1 MNDKE
6 FDKEFPGMLK
16 LVSGEEIIGNVLVCE
31 QEDGYVVQNP
41 FSVEEHIIETPV
53 GEMVKVEL
61 RPWAKFSK
69 EEIFFVEKEKT
80 ITVYEADERILK
92 IYDRTLRKY
101 FLGET
106 GNQVNL
112 DEEMGFK
119 TKITDARKSLEKLFK
134 DS

>member
-1 MNDKE
+1 MTDYE
-6 FDKEFPGMLK
+6 YEKEFPGMIK

-31 QEDGYVVQNP
+31 QENGYVVQNP
-41 FSVEEHIIETPV
+41 FSVEEHIIETPA

-69 EEIFFVEKEKT
+69 EEIFFVEKEKI

-101 FLGET
+101 FMGEVS
-106 GNQVNL
+106 NKVDL

-119 TKITDARKSLEKLFK
+119 TKVKDARESLEQLFK